1 MAFPHQARM
10 DWAEFEQ
17 AAPGVV
23 LAMRALGKAVDDS
36 GLDKQITE
44 LIKIRASQ
52 LNGCAFCLQFH
63 LNLARKLKVVPAK
76 LDLVATWAEVPG
88 LFAPRER
95 AALAWT
101 DALTRMAEHAPSAAA
116 YAEVQAQFTPA
127 EIAGLTA
134 AIAAINAWNRMAGS
148 LGFTPPVPD
157 SQLSA

>member
-1 MAFPHQARM
+1 MTFPHQARM

-17 AAPGVV
+17 AVPGVV
-23 LAMRALGKAVDDS
+23 QAMRALGKAVDES

-63 LNLARKLKVVPAK
+63 LNMARKLKVVPAK
-76 LDLVATWAEVPG
+76 VDLVATWAEAPG
-88 LFAPRER
+88 LFTPREL

-101 DALTRMAEHAPSAAA
+101 EALTHMTEHRPTAAL
-116 YAEVQAQFTPA
+116 YAELQAQFMPV

-134 AIAAINAWNRMAGS
+134 AIGAINAWNRMAGS
-148 LGFTPPVPD
+148 LSFRPPVPE